1 MQFKQ
6 KGPMLIL
13 ATAVLWSFGG
23 LLIKFIPWDAMT
35 IAGLRAALAAA
46 VMAIYMRRPRITFS
60 KPVILGGL
68 ALAATTILFVF
79 ANKLTTA
86 ANAIVLQYTA
96 PIYVVILSALF
107 LKQRVRALDIVS
119 VIVVFIGIGLFFFDK
134 LEPTALLGN
143 VLACL
148 AGVAFAGVFFFN
160 RLPGAKPK
168 EAMLL
173 GHLINAVAAIPFI
186 AMGGVSGEPIA
197 WVMIVLLGVF
207 QLGIAY
213 VLFSVGI
220 KHTPPVA
227 ASLIATLEPLLSPIW
242 VMLFIGETPGLWALA
257 GGVIVIATIV
267 NYNVRNTKKAK
278 LAKSDEGSDV

>member
-173 GHLINAVAAIPFI
+173 GHLINTVAAIPFI